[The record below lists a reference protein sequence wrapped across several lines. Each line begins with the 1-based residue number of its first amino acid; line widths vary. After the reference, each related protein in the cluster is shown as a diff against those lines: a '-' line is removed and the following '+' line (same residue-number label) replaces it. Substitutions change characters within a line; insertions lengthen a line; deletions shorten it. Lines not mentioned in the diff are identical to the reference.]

1 MNQIVRF
8 YLPNGEIV
16 KPEYDIVII
25 PIIGDQVN
33 INIEDKTEYFIVDER
48 KFTTSGT
55 LLIILK
61 NIYQ

>member
-8 YLPNGEIV
+8 NLPNGEIV
-16 KPEYDIVII
+16 KPEYDIIII

>member
-1 MNQIVRF
+1 MKQTVRF
-8 YLPNGEIV
+8 YLPNDVIVEPEYEIEIV
-16 KPEYDIVII
+16 

-33 INIEDKTEYFIVDER
+33 LKIEDNTQYFMVIQR

-61 NIYQ
+61 NIY

>member
-1 MNQIVRF
+1 MKQDVRF
-8 YLPNGEIV
+8 YLPNDKIVEPEFDVEIV
-16 KPEYDIVII
+16 

-33 INIEDKTEYFIVDER
+33 LKIEDNTQYFMVIQR

-61 NIYQ
+61 NIY

>member
-1 MNQIVRF
+1 MKQIVRF
-8 YLPNGEIV
+8 YLPNDVIV
-16 KPEYDIVII
+16 KPEYEVEIV

-33 INIEDKTEYFIVDER
+33 LHIEDKTEYFIVIQR

-61 NIYQ
+61 NIY

>member
-8 YLPNGEIV
+8 YLPNDVIV
-16 KPEYDIVII
+16 KPEYEVEIV

-33 INIEDKTEYFIVDER
+33 LYIEDKTEYFIVIQR

-61 NIYQ
+61 NIY